1 MKNDGRNLRGRTAL
15 LRRLIIAAAAL
26 LIGFATQSDLLA
38 FTLNVVRCDQNNVC
52 APLAGGFRWI
62 VEEDTANYVDPITD
76 PQAARTNSLGV
87 SIHKSHA
94 PVVASGHGTG
104 SSAVINVDAARRY
117 VVSVLPDAGHD
128 IGGANVAAGQA
139 SVTVTTSPHPI
150 QAAQISVLVFHD
162 YKAMNRVPDIPAEPG
177 LPGFTIQI
185 FDNLGQVSTDVFG
198 NPLGTTY
205 MQNADGTYQFDVNGN
220 PIVQVLGA
228 GAVVTDANGRAIIKN
243 LSPNNYGVV
252 AAPPAGQ
259 VWAQT
264 TTLAGGTQLGTIVK
278 AGEPPFFSQRG
289 LLSTHVFIGF
299 VQPFNLLPAGNSS
312 ITGRAVDLHSSR
324 PPSAALNLGSPVPS
338 CWVGLNT
345 AEAGAAM
352 GLLAQPCNADST
364 FTISGIPAGTYQLVV
379 WDFYLQ
385 NVQSFRTVTT
395 LPGQTVNVGDVVAQ
409 RWLGT
414 LMGSVFNDVDQ
425 DGIRDLGETGIPQQN
440 INLRFRDG
448 SIYQALLTTAAGDY
462 VLQQVG
468 ILGQWLVAEVDFAR
482 YKATGA
488 SIVVDNGGPLT
499 PLPIHPYG
507 TVNTP
512 QPQPENANQGWRV
525 ETVPAPVLLEGV
537 ILHPDQ
543 VNVINWGKAAYASG
557 ENGGISGVLVYAMT
571 RAEDDPRY
579 AAADPWEPAVPNVQV
594 NLYLDANGDMAIDDV
609 NGDGV
614 VTLADVDNYPL
625 GWIDGVAPKGPE
637 DVDRNGNGLFNAG
650 DAVNAVHS
658 DSFDAAM
665 PTGCVGPA
673 QTVHGAPIQ
682 DCAETLLSWNQVRST
697 VFDGGY
703 MFLTYFPGGMGSGS
717 LETTL
722 PAGSYIVEAVAPPGY
737 MIVKEE
743 DKNVD
748 FGNAY
753 SPSKLLLPNPC
764 VGDPHVVPA
773 ELSLFPGVPS
783 FFAGQTR
790 PLCDRRQLTLNSGQN
805 AAADFHIF
813 TEVPKSAQIVGK
825 VVNPFANQANPNDP
839 NFGGPFAPSWIPIS
853 IQDHNGR
860 EIVRVYTD
868 EWGAWNARVPST
880 YSAHVPTPSG
890 LSPGVL
896 TVCAN
901 HPGPII
907 DRLPGSPTFGQV
919 VVDPRFNPDFNQ
931 PCLNIDAWPGRTSYM
946 NMALS
951 ALTAFVGATTVL
963 DCEQP
968 AGTPI
973 ISQVNGPLGGPH
985 IAAAGATVT
994 LQSAGMVAVPNPDYD
1009 PNTPGSLPTITRDYT
1024 FGSVPGTVT
1033 VGGLPLTNLVWSVD
1047 GMTIAGTAPAGVA
1060 TGQVMVTR
1068 GDNGRASSIGVTLH
1082 VGGGPVIRVA
1092 QGDPGG
1098 IQGAINAA
1106 PAGSIILVGPGL
1118 YRENLIL
1125 WKPLVLQGY
1134 GAFSTVIDASNFPVN
1149 KAAWTTLLGE
1159 IVNANQVV
1167 LVQNQRADFGL
1178 EDGAGI
1184 MVLAD
1189 QAGFTNA
1196 PRARI
1201 DGFTVTRARMGGG
1214 VFVSGYAHFLEISNN
1229 RIISN
1234 HGTFGGGIRA
1244 GWTSILNADS
1254 SGYISAFN
1262 DNLLIHHNHIAGNG
1276 STARGGGI
1284 GFYKGS
1290 DNYLV
1295 ADNYICGNYAANGAG
1310 IAHYGLSG
1318 GGRITRNKIILNEA
1332 RFEGAGLFMGGEL
1345 VPAGA
1350 NPALLPGGFLLT
1362 EGSGSFTVDSNLI
1375 QGNLAID
1382 DAAAVS
1388 FLATSGQDVASGVPF
1403 ALEFV
1408 NNMVVNNVSGFVAG
1422 GIGVT
1427 DAMNVVIANNT
1438 IAHNDCTGTT
1448 AALVGG
1454 QLVTTTPNGSGIVL
1468 FPSSAQLAAASG
1480 MAFPNPDI
1488 RNNIIWH
1495 NRSFYYDS
1503 SANGGLGALLPDP
1516 VGPYWDIRVFGAG
1529 ASPNP
1534 VPLNNILSYTTDPHS
1549 GFVYDASN
1557 IAADPL
1563 FTGPYLNTL
1572 VAAPGANALVNF
1584 VKFSPLTPTGDYHI
1598 RTTSPAVDRVNAA
1611 TAPSMDYDGEAR
1623 PQGAA
1628 SDIGADEVPG
1638 GASGLTI
1645 NAAAGTGGTINPSG
1659 TVGVALGGS
1668 QTFTITPNTGYH
1680 ITNVFVDGV
1689 AQGVLTSYTFTNI
1702 TRSHNISA
1710 RFASN
1715 TYTINSAAGTGGA
1728 ISPLGK
1734 TTVNYGGSQTYT
1746 ITPNAGYHMTNV
1758 FVDGVAQGVLTSY
1771 TFSNVTA
1778 NHNISA
1784 RFAINTYTINSAAG
1798 TGGAISPLGK
1808 TTVNYG
1814 GSQTYTITP
1823 NAGYH
1828 ITNVFV
1834 DGVAQGVLT
1843 SYTFNNV
1850 TANHNISAR
1859 FAIN

>member
-1 MKNDGRNLRGRTAL
+1 MKIYTKTFGRTLTWIIAL
-15 LRRLIIAAAAL
+15 LSIMIIVML
-26 LIGFATQSDLLA
+26 QTEVHA
-38 FTLNVVRCDQNNVC
+38 FTLKVKRCNANNVC
-52 APLAGGFRWI
+52 RALTGGFRWL
-62 VEEDTANYVDPITD
+62 VEEDTTNYVDPVND

-94 PVVASGHGTG
+94 PVVASGHKKAG
-104 SSAVINVDAARRY
+104 SSAVIKVDPAKRY
-117 VVSVLPDAGHD
+117 VVTVLPDAGHD
-128 IGGANVAAGQA
+128 VGGANVAAGQA
-139 SVTVTTSPHPI
+139 SVTVTTSRHPI

-162 YKAMNRVPDIPAEPG
+162 YKAMNRVPDVPAEPG

-220 PIVQVLGA
+220 PIVQALGTG
-228 GAVVTDANGRAIIKN
+228 GAVVTDADGRAIIKN
-243 LSPNNYGVV
+243 LPPNNYRVV
-252 AAPPAGQ
+252 ASPPAGQ
-259 VWAQT
+259 LWAQT
-264 TTLAGGTQLGTIVK
+264 TTLAGGTALGTIVK

-299 VQPFNLLPAGNSS
+299 VQPFNLLPAGDTS

-324 PPSAALNLGSPVPS
+324 PPSAALNLGSPVPD

-379 WDFYLQ
+379 WDYYLQ

-395 LPGQTVNVGDVVAQ
+395 LPAQTVNVGDVVAQ
-409 RWLGT
+409 RWLGA
-414 LMGSVFNDVDQ
+414 LMGSVFRDLDQ
-425 DGIRDLGETGIPQQN
+425 DGVRDAGETGIAQQN

-448 SIYQALLTTAAGDY
+448 SIYQALPTTTDGDY
-462 VLQQVG
+462 VFPEVG

-482 YKATGA
+482 FKATGT
-488 SIVVDNGGPLT
+488 SIAVDDGGPLA
-499 PLPIHPYG
+499 PLPIYPYG

-512 QPQPENANQGWRV
+512 QPQPENAYQGWRA

-537 ILHPDQ
+537 IVHPDQ
-543 VNVINWGKAAYASG
+543 VNVINWGKAAYAPG
-557 ENGGISGVLVYAMT
+557 ENGGISGVVVYAAT
-571 RAEDDPRY
+571 RAEDTPLY

-594 NLYLDANGDMAIDDV
+594 NLYLDSNGDKAIDDV
-609 NGDGV
+609 NGDGF

-625 GWIDGVAPKGPE
+625 GWIDGGPKGRE
-637 DVDRNGNGLFNAG
+637 DVDRNGNGRFNAG
-650 DAVNAVHS
+650 DAVNVVHS
-658 DSFDAAM
+658 DSFDASM

-673 QTVHGAPIQ
+673 QTAHGAPIQ
-682 DCAETLLSWNQVRST
+682 DCAETLLAWNQVRST

-717 LETTL
+717 QETPM
-722 PAGSYIVEAVAPPGY
+722 PAGLYIVEAAVPRGY
-737 MIVKEE
+737 KIVKEE

-753 SPSKLLLPNPC
+753 SPSKQLLPYPC

-773 ELSLFPGVPS
+773 KLSLFPGIPS
-783 FFAGQTR
+783 FFAGQKR
-790 PLCDRRQLTLNSGQN
+790 PLCDKKQVTLNAGQN

-813 TEVPKSAQIVGK
+813 TEAPKSAQIVGK

-860 EIVRVYTD
+860 EVVRVYTD

-890 LSPGVL
+890 LSPGVM

-901 HPGPII
+901 HPGPIV
-907 DRLPGSPTFGQV
+907 DKAPGSPTHGQLI
-919 VVDPRFNPDFNQ
+919 VDPRFNREFTQ
-931 PCLNIDAWPGRTSYM
+931 PCLNVDAWPGKTSYM
-946 NMALS
+946 NMALG
-951 ALTAFVGATTVL
+951 ALTAFVGATTVPDVEL
-963 DCEQP
+963 P

-985 IAAAGATVT
+985 IGGAGARVT
-994 LQSAGMVAVPNPDYD
+994 LQSAGMLEVPNPDYD
-1009 PNTPGSLPTITRDYT
+1009 PNTPGSLSTITRDNT

-1033 VGGLPLTNLVWSVD
+1033 VGGLPLTNLAWSVD

-1068 GDNGRASSIGVTLH
+1068 GDNGRTSLNGVTLH

-1092 QGDPGG
+1092 QGSRGG
-1098 IQGAINAA
+1098 IQKAINAA
-1106 PAGSIILVGPGL
+1106 PAGSTILVGPGL

-1134 GAFSTVIDASNFPVN
+1134 GAFSTIIDASNFPVN

-1159 IVNANQVV
+1159 LINTNQVV

-1189 QAGFTNA
+1189 QAGFTSA
-1196 PRARI
+1196 PRALI

-1214 VFVSGYAHFLEISNN
+1214 IFVSGYAHFLEISNN

-1244 GWTSILNADS
+1244 GWPSLLNADS
-1254 SGYISAFN
+1254 SGYTSAFN
-1262 DNLLIHHNHIAGNG
+1262 NNLLIHHNHIAGNG

-1295 ADNYICGNYAANGAG
+1295 TDNYISGNYAANGAG
-1310 IAHYGLSG
+1310 IAHYGLSN
-1318 GGRITRNKIILNEA
+1318 GGRIARNKIILNEA
-1332 RFEGAGLFMGGEL
+1332 RFEGGALFMGGEL
-1345 VPAGA
+1345 VPARA

-1375 QGNLAID
+1375 QSNLAID
-1382 DAAAVS
+1382 DAGAIS
-1388 FLATSGQDVASGVPF
+1388 FLATSGQDVAAGVPF
-1403 ALEFV
+1403 TVDLV
-1408 NNMVVNNVSGFVAG
+1408 NNMIVNNVSGFVAG

-1427 DAMNVVIANNT
+1427 DAMNVTMANNT

-1448 AALVGG
+1448 GALVGG
-1454 QLVTTTPNGSGIVL
+1454 QLVTTTPNGTGIVV

-1480 MAFPNPDI
+1480 LAFPNPVI
-1488 RNNIIWH
+1488 SNNIIWH

-1503 SANGGLGALLPDP
+1503 SANGGLGALLPNP
-1516 VGPYWDIRVFGAG
+1516 AGPYWDIRVFGTG
-1529 ASPNP
+1529 VNPNP
-1534 VPLNNILSYTTDPHS
+1534 APLNNILSYTTDPHS
-1549 GFVYDASN
+1549 GFVYDVSN

-1563 FTGPYLNTL
+1563 FVSPYLNTL
-1572 VAAPGANALVNF
+1572 EAAPGANALVNF
-1584 VKFSPLTPTGDYHI
+1584 VKFSPLTPAGDYHI
-1598 RTTSPAVDRVNAA
+1598 QSNSPAVDRASAA
-1611 TAPSMDYDGEAR
+1611 TAPATDFDGQAR
-1623 PQGAA
+1623 PNGAA
-1628 SDIGADEVPG
+1628 SDIGADEMV
-1638 GASGLTI
+1638 
-1645 NAAAGTGGTINPSG
+1645 AGTVPPPLNGI
-1659 TVGVALGGS
+1659 GVFRNDKFRD
-1668 QTFTITPNTGYH
+1668 TRDVPHTG
-1680 ITNVFVDGV
+1680 
-1689 AQGVLTSYTFTNI
+1689 
-1702 TRSHNISA
+1702 
-1710 RFASN
+1710 
-1715 TYTINSAAGTGGA
+1715 
-1728 ISPLGK
+1728 K
-1734 TTVNYGGSQTYT
+1734 W
-1746 ITPNAGYHMTNV
+1746 
-1758 FVDGVAQGVLTSY
+1758 
-1771 TFSNVTA
+1771 
-1778 NHNISA
+1778 
-1784 RFAINTYTINSAAG
+1784 
-1798 TGGAISPLGK
+1798 
-1808 TTVNYG
+1808 
-1814 GSQTYTITP
+1814 
-1823 NAGYH
+1823 
-1828 ITNVFV
+1828 
-1834 DGVAQGVLT
+1834 
-1843 SYTFNNV
+1843 
-1850 TANHNISAR
+1850 
-1859 FAIN
+1859 